1 VEELLGDDLLD
12 SKGIGND
19 MSPPMAIYRLPDVT
33 LESKAGG
40 LSPFLLDKNIEVLFT
55 IELLAC
61 RKLSCKGFKM

>member
-1 VEELLGDDLLD
+1 
-12 SKGIGND
+12 
-19 MSPPMAIYRLPDVT
+19 MAIYRLPDVT

-61 RKLSCKGFKM
+61 WELSCKGFKM